1 MLDNTNSWKDKMQ
14 GLKNHASPIDL
25 PLEWEA
31 LESRMDKR
39 KRRKIIFWLWPMM
52 LGLVV
57 ILGYFFMKNKTQH
70 VSPTLLQSN
79 EKTVATDHENKI
91 PTLNENISQSNQF
104 SNVIKDESTTKKES
118 KIHTSK
124 ETNSLSSKT
133 EKKAVSSEKQVF
145 PNEIQDL
152 HITNPLQSKVI
163 NTPQTMDEIA
173 ASTPMNQQTDDF
185 QFIDNHTNILEK
197 VGISYLPL
205 TTIGAILHNAQHPNL
220 SHPMIVVQ
228 KEPKPFFVDVR
239 TMTGLSK
246 YNYKSLTDENFAL
259 VSQRKSNERT
269 LEHVGGRLTIGKT
282 FNHQWYASVGMSYT
296 KLNEKWHSSRF
307 DTTDITVQN
316 QVLETY
322 TNHLG
327 QVVEQ
332 TGSKHAKQISK
343 VTQTRYNAIE
353 LISATIA
360 LGKFFKVHKMRW
372 AVEVNMSIPTYTKF
386 SGQVLD
392 NKGKMMDLNEV
403 YQPFNSLQYG
413 MHTSY
418 IYPVSGN
425 LAIYGG
431 YDYNFSRLRS
441 DLGYFRTHHLHSLSL
456 GMKYFINN

>member
-1 MLDNTNSWKDKMQ
+1 MLDNTNNWKDKMQ

-25 PLEWEA
+25 PFEWDA
-31 LESRMDKR
+31 LERRMEKR
-39 KRRKIIFWLWPMM
+39 KRRNLIFWLWPMM
-52 LGLVV
+52 LGLV
-57 ILGYFFMKNKTQH
+57 LLSGYLFTKNKTTN
-70 VSPTLLQSN
+70 VAPTLLQSN
-79 EKTVATDHENKI
+79 EKTVATEHQNKI

-104 SNVIKDESTTKKES
+104 SNVIKDESTIKKES
-118 KIHTSK
+118 KFHPSK
-124 ETNSLSSKT
+124 ETNSSSSKT
-133 EKKAVSSEKQVF
+133 EKKVVSSEKQVF
-145 PNEIQDL
+145 PNEIQD
-152 HITNPLQSKVI
+152 IRNINPLQLKVI
-163 NTPQTMDEIA
+163 NTPQTLDEIA
-173 ASTPMNQQTDDF
+173 AATPMNQQKDDF
-185 QFIDNHTNILEK
+185 QFIDNHTNTLEK
-197 VGISYLPL
+197 VFISYLPQ
-205 TTIGAILHNAQHPNL
+205 TTLGAITHNAQHPNL
-220 SHPMIVVQ
+220 SHSTIVVQ

-239 TMTGLSK
+239 TMVGLSK
-246 YNYKSLTDENFAL
+246 YNYKSLTNENIAL
-259 VSQRKSNERT
+259 IDQRKTNERA
-269 LEHVGGRLTIGKT
+269 LEHVGGRFSIGKT
-282 FNHQWYASVGMSYT
+282 FNHQWYASIGMSYAR
-296 KLNEKWHSSRF
+296 LQEKWNSSRY
-307 DTTDITVQN
+307 DTTDITIQN

-343 VTQTRYNAIE
+343 VTQTRYNSIE
-353 LISATIA
+353 QISATIA

-392 NKGKMMDLNEV
+392 NEGKMMDLNTV
-403 YQPFNSLQYG
+403 YQPFKSLQYG

-441 DLGYFRTHHLHSLSL
+441 DLGYLRTHHLHSLSL

>member
-1 MLDNTNSWKDKMQ
+1 ML

-57 ILGYFFMKNKTQH
+57 ILGYSFMKNKKPN
-70 VSPTLLQSN
+70 VAPTLLQSH
-79 EKTVATDHENKI
+79 EKAVATGQENKI

-104 SNVIKDESTTKKES
+104 SNVIKNKSTIKNES
-118 KIHTSK
+118 KFLSPK
-124 ETNSLSSKT
+124 ETISLSSKP
-133 EKKAVSSEKQVF
+133 ENKVVSSEKQVF

-173 ASTPMNQQTDDF
+173 AATPMNQQTDDL
-185 QFIDNHTNILEK
+185 QFIDNHTNTLEK
-197 VGISYLPL
+197 IRISYLPL
-205 TTIGAILHNAQHPNL
+205 TTLGAIIHNAQHPNL
-220 SHPMIVVQ
+220 SHSTIVVQ

-239 TMTGLSK
+239 TMVGLSK
-246 YNYKSLTDENFAL
+246 YNYKSLTNENIAL
-259 VSQRKSNERT
+259 IDQRKTNEHA
-269 LEHVGGRLTIGKT
+269 LEHVDGRFSIGKT

-296 KLNEKWHSSRF
+296 KLNEKWNSSRY
-307 DTTDITVQN
+307 DTTDITIQN

-343 VTQTRYNAIE
+343 VTQTRYNSIE
-353 LISATIA
+353 QISATIA

-392 NKGKMMDLNEV
+392 NEGKMMELNKV

-441 DLGYFRTHHLHSLSL
+441 DLGYLRTHHLHSLSL

>member
-1 MLDNTNSWKDKMQ
+1 MQ

-57 ILGYFFMKNKTQH
+57 ILGYFFMKNKIPN
-70 VSPTLLQSN
+70 VAPTLLQSH
-79 EKTVATDHENKI
+79 EKTVATEHENKI
-91 PTLNENISQSNQF
+91 PTIDINIGQSNQF
-104 SNVIKDESTTKKES
+104 SNVIKNESTIKKES
-118 KIHTSK
+118 KIHPSK

-133 EKKAVSSEKQVF
+133 EKKVVSSEKQVF
-145 PNEIQDL
+145 PNDIQDL
-152 HITNPLQSKVI
+152 HITNPFQSKVI

-173 ASTPMNQQTDDF
+173 AVTPMSQQSNYI
-185 QFIDNHTNILEK
+185 QSIDNHTNTLEK
-197 VGISYLPL
+197 VRISYLPL
-205 TTIGAILHNAQHPNL
+205 TTLGAIIHNAQHPNL
-220 SHPMIVVQ
+220 SHSTIVVQ

-239 TMTGLSK
+239 TMVGLSN
-246 YNYKSLTDENFAL
+246 YNYKSLTYENIAI
-259 VSQRKSNERT
+259 VSQRKTSEHT
-269 LEHVGGRLTIGKT
+269 LEHVGGRFSIGKT
-282 FNHQWYASVGMSYT
+282 FNHQWYASIGMSYAR
-296 KLNEKWHSSRF
+296 LHEKWNSSRY
-307 DTTDITVQN
+307 DTTDITIQN

-332 TGSKHAKQISK
+332 TGNKHAKQIFK
-343 VTQTRYNAIE
+343 VTQTRYNSIE
-353 LISATIA
+353 QISATIA

-386 SGQVLD
+386 SGQVL
-392 NKGKMMDLNEV
+392 NNEGKMMDLNEV
-403 YQPFNSLQYG
+403 YQPFTTLQYG

-441 DLGYFRTHHLHSLSL
+441 DLGYLRTHHLHSLSL

>member
-1 MLDNTNSWKDKMQ
+1 MQ

-31 LESRMDKR
+31 LESRMNKR
-39 KRRKIIFWLWPMM
+39 KRRNLIFWLWPMM
-52 LGLVV
+52 LGLV
-57 ILGYFFMKNKTQH
+57 LLSGYLFTKNKTTN
-70 VSPTLLQSN
+70 VAPTLLQSN
-79 EKTVATDHENKI
+79 EKAVATEHQNKI

-104 SNVIKDESTTKKES
+104 SNVIKDESTIKKES
-118 KIHTSK
+118 KIHSSK

-133 EKKAVSSEKQVF
+133 EKKVVSSEKQVF

-152 HITNPLQSKVI
+152 HITNPFQLKVI
-163 NTPQTMDEIA
+163 NTPQTMDEITA
-173 ASTPMNQQTDDF
+173 ATPMNQQTDDF
-185 QFIDNHTNILEK
+185 QFIDNHTNTLPK
-197 VGISYLPL
+197 ASISYLPMTSL
-205 TTIGAILHNAQHPNL
+205 GAIIHNAQQPNL
-220 SHPMIVVQ
+220 SHSTIVLQ

-239 TMTGLSK
+239 TMIGLSN
-246 YNYKSLTDENFAL
+246 YNYKSLTNENIAL
-259 VSQRKSNERT
+259 IDQRKTNERA
-269 LEHVGGRLTIGKT
+269 LEHVGGRFSIGKT
-282 FNHQWYASVGMSYT
+282 FNHQWYASIGMSYAR
-296 KLNEKWHSSRF
+296 LQEKWNSSRY
-307 DTTDITVQN
+307 DTTDITIQN

-343 VTQTRYNAIE
+343 VTQTRYNSIE
-353 LISATIA
+353 QISATIA

-392 NKGKMMDLNEV
+392 NEGKMMELNKV

-441 DLGYFRTHHLHSLSL
+441 DLGYLRTHHLHSLSL